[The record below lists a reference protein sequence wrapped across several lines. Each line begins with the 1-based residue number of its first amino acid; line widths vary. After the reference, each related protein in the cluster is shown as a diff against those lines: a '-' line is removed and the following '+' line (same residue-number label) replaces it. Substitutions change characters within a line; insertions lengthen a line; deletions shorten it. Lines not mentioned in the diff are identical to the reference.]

1 MWSIKVKEPKVNA
14 FTTLTKTQYFGTIV
28 VFILKDKGEENE
40 KTN

>member
-14 FTTLTKTQYFGTIV
+14 FTTLTIAQYFGTIE

-40 KTN
+40 KRN